1 MMTNVKFA
9 CAQNATLD
17 VPAADLHSGEATGLF
32 TTSMAPASQDMM
44 LGAGSELFITSMAPQ
59 TLDAGAGTGL
69 YTTSMVGGRDTH
81 AGEATGLFTTS
92 M

>member
-9 CAQNATLD
+9 HASDAIVD
-17 VPAADLHSGEATGLF
+17 MPAADLHAGEATGLF
-32 TTSMAPASQDMM
+32 TTSMAPSSQDMM
-44 LGAGSELFITSMAPQ
+44 LGAGTELFTTSMAPE
-59 TLDAGAGTGL
+59 TLNTGLGTGL

-81 AGEATGLFTTS
+81 AGDATGLFTTS